1 MAKLGLRDL
10 PVENIDEESL
20 GLSDFASS
28 LSEFVLKCETPLT
41 ISLQGDWGS
50 GKTSLMNL
58 VRENLRG
65 SNPSLPVIWF
75 NTWQYSQFDLGDDL
89 PISLIS
95 HVIREIGSEED
106 KGFAKSVR
114 WLLSK
119 APKVAAIAALGKKGG
134 EAVEELT
141 KTGDELDPT
150 FQITS
155 LRKKL
160 EELVTKKCADNQEDR
175 LVVLVDDLD
184 RLKPEKAVEL
194 LEVLKLFLDVP
205 HCVFML
211 ACDYQVVLQGVK
223 AKFGVETE
231 GKSFFDKII
240 QLPFSMPIGLYN
252 TGKYIE
258 NLLQRIGVEFGN
270 EDLTHYVDLVTHSV
284 GGNPRSLKRLF
295 NSMLL
300 LNLVAEKRGIFNTL
314 GTATK
319 ADKQRILFA
328 ILCLQFSYEAVYNYL
343 QRTTEG
349 LSQSFFESS
358 MDADRVMQ
366 EKWFQ
371 ELPGSTNA
379 KKLAAFIKVFFNAIQ
394 LKAEGELA
402 TLSNQEI
409 ANLLQLIKFSSI
421 TSTDAAMAEQ
431 PYDAE
436 ERWKNRDMGY
446 RLCEEINKLHSN
458 YLEQIKTK
466 FTTYQARQSDAI
478 CVYSRINIE
487 NKHVN
492 LEFVLDKAHILFF
505 LTASNQWSRD
515 YFLQWA
521 KENCGDDYPNMKFFP
536 NDYDFVYL
544 LEEDFVPGTSW
555 EARSAR
561 YREMVD
567 TEMEIIL
574 PKLAASIGPL
584 LGQQGRSGNMA
595 TPDPNTP

>member
-1 MAKLGLRDL
+1 
-10 PVENIDEESL
+10 
-20 GLSDFASS
+20 
-28 LSEFVLKCETPLT
+28 
-41 ISLQGDWGS
+41 
-50 GKTSLMNL
+50 MNL
-58 VRENLRG
+58 VRENLRRT
-65 SNPSLPVIWF
+65 NPGLPVIWF

-175 LVVLVDDLD
+175 LVVFVDDLD

-205 HCVFML
+205 HCVFLL

-240 QLPFSMPIGLYN
+240 QLPFSMPVGLYN

-258 NLLQRIGVEFGN
+258 NLLQRIGVEFTK
-270 EDLTHYVDLVTHSV
+270 EDLTLYVDLVTYSV

-300 LNLVAEKRGIFNTL
+300 LNLVAEKRGIFDL
-314 GTATK
+314 QSAATK

-328 ILCLQFSYEAVYNYL
+328 ILCLQFSYEPVYNYL

-349 LSQSFFESS
+349 MNQTFFESL
-358 MDADRVMQ
+358 MDADRLMQ
-366 EKWFQ
+366 GKWFQ
-371 ELPGSTNA
+371 ELPGAINA

-394 LKAEGELA
+394 LKAEGDLA
-402 TLSNQEI
+402 TLSDKEI
-409 ANLLQLIKFSSI
+409 ANLLQLLKFSSI
-421 TSTDAAMAEQ
+421 TSTDAATAEQ

-436 ERWKNRDMGY
+436 ERWKNRDLGGH
-446 RLCEEINKLHSN
+446 LCEEINKRHKKILKQFKD
-458 YLEQIKTK
+458 E
-466 FTTYQARQSDAI
+466 FGTYQARQSDSI
-478 CVYSRINIE
+478 VVWTRINF
-487 NKHVN
+487 NDKHVH
-492 LEFVLDKAHILFF
+492 LEFSIDKNHICFY

-515 YFLQWA
+515 YFTQWV
-521 KENCGDDYPNMKFFP
+521 KENCTDDYPDMKSSPKEYGFFSLIDKEFP
-536 NDYDFVYL
+536 
-544 LEEDFVPGTSW
+544 PGTPW
-555 EARSAR
+555 EERSAR
-561 YREMVD
+561 FTEMVN
-567 TEMEIIL
+567 TEIERIL
-574 PKLAASIGPL
+574 PKLEATLGPQIGR
-584 LGQQGRSGNMA
+584 QS
-595 TPDPNTP
+595 